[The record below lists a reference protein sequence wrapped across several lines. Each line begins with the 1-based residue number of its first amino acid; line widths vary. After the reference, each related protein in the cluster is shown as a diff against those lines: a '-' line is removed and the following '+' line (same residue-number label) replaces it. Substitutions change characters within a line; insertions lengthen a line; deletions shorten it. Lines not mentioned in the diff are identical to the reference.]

1 LGPIAG
7 ILKVNKLLR
16 TLQAEAVNG
25 KNLLGFRSPWVAES
39 CSPFPRNRERI
50 GKAPCV
56 RMVRRSTGG
65 EPRMRRAVANE
76 AAEGA
81 GFEALAATH
90 SRELAKVISDIAAAI
105 RAEAA
110 VKR

>member
-1 LGPIAG
+1 ME
-7 ILKVNKLLR
+7 K
-16 TLQAEAVNG
+16 
-25 KNLLGFRSPWVAES
+25 
-39 CSPFPRNRERI
+39 
-50 GKAPCV
+50 
-56 RMVRRSTGG
+56 RRGSGWYEG
-65 EPRMRRAVANE
+65 RPAASLALCRAVANE